1 MKTRII
7 KTVFHGT
14 IPSEGLIS
22 LTIPADMS
30 AERLISEVEFWTGIV
45 SKQDY
50 PTQQD
55 FTKALLTALCNA
67 IPAAKWE
74 SVTPFATFEFD
85 EIG

>member
-7 KTVFHGT
+7 KISFHGKIFT
-14 IPSEGLIS
+14 EGLIA

-30 AERLISEVEFWTGIV
+30 AERLQQEAEFWSGIV
-45 SKQDY
+45 SKQEY

-85 EIG
+85 EIS

>member
-7 KTVFHGT
+7 KTVFHGA